1 MKNGINVAAVSE
13 LVHEIRKVAGE
24 GEIFYGVDLEWLGGL
39 TMDIHTRP
47 LRFGS
52 KRLGRDFAFR
62 VSHHDDPSPQA
73 PPTPADYFTTGLG
86 ACVAN
91 ILVQGASYK
100 GLTIDKLQVVT
111 ATKRSGGALSE
122 TAISVNLDADG
133 SWLQYKQ
140 MMMNVARF
148 SPNYITVTLPN
159 KIDVSYRHLPSNFRR
174 ANGAANDAKVNGA
187 ANPTAQAGSNAP
199 IHLGVDIA
207 WRNATQFD
215 VSLRDRQYQEESWS
229 LPATFSVDQPAP
241 AAGLNEAPNPQEYLL
256 AAVLSDLAQQLVIL
270 CEKEGKPLL
279 KLSASM
285 RCRLDMRGC
294 FNLFDKSAVQL
305 QDNVIEISA
314 VSDNTEEEMQAFL
327 TRAQQASACWQG
339 FVNAT
344 PASLERVA

>member
-13 LVHEIRKVAGE
+13 LVHEIRKVPGE
-24 GEIFYGVDLEWLGGL
+24 SEIYYGVDLAWLGDL
-39 TMDIHTRP
+39 TMEINTRP

-52 KRLGRDFAFR
+52 KRLGRDFRFS
-62 VSHHDDPSPQA
+62 VSHHDDPNPEAS
-73 PPTPADYFTTGLG
+73 PTPADYFATGLG

-100 GLTIDKLQVVT
+100 GLTIDRIQVET
-111 ATKRSGGALSE
+111 ATQRAGAKLND
-122 TAISVNLDADG
+122 TGIKVKLAADG

-159 KIDVSYRHLPSNFRR
+159 KIDVAYRHLDSKFRQ
-174 ANGAANDAKVNGA
+174 GAAPGQGNRSV
-187 ANPTAQAGSNAP
+187 TAQSGSNAP
-199 IHLGVDIA
+199 LHLGVDIA

-215 VSLRDRQYQEESWS
+215 VKLRDRQYQNETWS
-229 LPATFSVDQPAP
+229 LPARFSVDQPLP

-256 AAVLSDLAQQLVIL
+256 AAVLSDLAQQLVIV
-270 CEKEGKPLL
+270 CRERGKPLRTL
-279 KLSASM
+279 TASM
-285 RCRLDMRGC
+285 RCKLDMKGC

-305 QDNVIEISA
+305 QDNRIDITA
-314 VSDNTEEEMQAFL
+314 VSDNSEAEMLEFL
-327 TRAQQASACWQG
+327 RLAQEASACWQG

-344 PASLERVA
+344 PAVLERLD